1 MTLLQRF
8 LSCIVYGKLGHRVTA
23 MKIDFTL
30 ALAICSFFFHFQ
42 LQTPKKVQ
50 ERLHPHVFL
59 SSCLHFISPPADP
72 DLRRLRHQRGDFAL
86 VGFSYVVGDISS
98 CLTQLL
104 GRLFFDLP
112 QEMVEDLVTATPK
125 KIKRTWT
132 FERHPQYTLY
142 LVGSCRSSIWD
153 SCRTC
158 INGWHGACPP
168 DAGCGTCR
176 RRPPRSS
183 GSSGTSC
190 GCTRRPGCKDH
201 GGSAGGLKWFWC
213 G

>member
-23 MKIDFTL
+23 MKIDVTL
-30 ALAICSFFFHFQ
+30 ALAICSFSFTSNSKLQRKSKRDSTHMFFFPHACISFLH
-42 LQTPKKVQ
+42 LQILTWGGYA
-50 ERLHPHVFL
+50 
-59 SSCLHFISPPADP
+59 ISVVI
-72 DLRRLRHQRGDFAL
+72 FAL